1 MQIKTIPATPR
12 VYTGLVK
19 VFLGSYRCSQ
29 HGACLLQ
36 AGQSP
41 IGWWGAWA
49 RISGSYM
56 IEPTQLGLSTD
67 IGLITV
73 TCLSDRVAKVSR
85 ADGNTSLKTPESPMS
100 WGKHM
105 IINFLIYIYI
115 YLYKYML
122 IYLYK

>member
-1 MQIKTIPATPR
+1 MQPAWGMP
-12 VYTGLVK
+12 L
-19 VFLGSYRCSQ
+19 
-29 HGACLLQ
+29 
-36 AGQSP
+36 AGRAKP
-41 IGWWGAWA
+41 DWVVGAWA

-105 IINFLIYIYI
+105 IINFLIYN
-115 YLYKYML
+115 KYML